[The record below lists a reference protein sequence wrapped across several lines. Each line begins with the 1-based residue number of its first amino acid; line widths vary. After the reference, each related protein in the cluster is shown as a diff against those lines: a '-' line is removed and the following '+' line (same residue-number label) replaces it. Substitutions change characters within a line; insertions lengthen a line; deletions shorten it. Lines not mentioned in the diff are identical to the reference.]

1 MEENR
6 FTEIDRWLTR
16 TLRHGLRGLFASVD
30 ELHRQ
35 ATDQQFGKQELLWVA
50 HEARKRIR
58 HGPSICRNWIGP
70 KQEHSLVLRMRARKF
85 IGRRDAEKKN
95 QLIRHAVIC
104 FPCREKATEPAHAST
119 QALESRRTDT
129 RRSEAQ
135 AGTVTNDPERMMPVS
150 LWMISILTDT

>member
-50 HEARKRIR
+50 NNARKRIR
-58 HGPSICRNWIGP
+58 RGQIIYRFEVERTETGIFV
-70 KQEHSLVLRMRARKF
+70 SLNEESEDAHQATRQLINSRGVS
-85 IGRRDAEKKN
+85 DAEWLHKVNDAMDQLLSAQGPQELKKRAW
-95 QLIRHAVIC
+95 I
-104 FPCREKATEPAHAST
+104 
-119 QALESRRTDT
+119 
-129 RRSEAQ
+129 
-135 AGTVTNDPERMMPVS
+135 
-150 LWMISILTDT
+150 

>member
-50 HEARKRIR
+50 NNARKRIR
-58 HGPSICRNWIGP
+58 RGQIIYRF
-70 KQEHSLVLRMRARKF
+70 EVER
-85 IGRRDAEKKN
+85 
-95 QLIRHAVIC
+95 
-104 FPCREKATEPAHAST
+104 TET
-119 QALESRRTDT
+119 
-129 RRSEAQ
+129 
-135 AGTVTNDPERMMPVS
+135 GIFVS
-150 LWMISILTDT
+150 LNEESEDAHWKKRRRKEEPSEDAPRKRRRRKEEPSD